1 MKSLYLKVNRR
12 NVFSFLY
19 VGLCWVFPLGL
30 LSLTVGPNRWMADY
44 ASKNEWSEAAQS
56 TAQKGVIVLFLLV
69 VLIVTTKTTQYLTST
84 FSPLTAV
91 KKAIWG
97 ILSIG
102 FIASLYIFSFQPEI
116 LTTINTS
123 TSVDKSATA
132 EYHFGPYPD
141 EEKLIQLKNEG
152 YDGVISLL
160 HELVV
165 PAEPILMNKEQINA
179 KRADIPLI
187 SIPMLP
193 WVSKN
198 DSTVVVIR
206 KMAHDLKG
214 KYYVHC
220 YLGKDRAN
228 VFKNII
234 RKETG
239 HTVKGIANSE
249 RKIESQAAFERGPI
263 FKLENDVFFT
273 PCPTDEELLAFIL
286 NGQINS
292 VVCLLNP
299 KDKGDAKILETEKQA
314 MEQYNQFFVNHPIDR
329 KMTDAAIIEKI
340 KIIKTYKKPIVIHA
354 FFSDNTSAIRF
365 RNLYQKG
372 NQKSIKK

>member
-12 NVFSFLY
+12 NVLSFLY
-19 VGLCWVFPLGL
+19 LGLCWVFPLGL

-44 ASKNEWSEAAQS
+44 AAKHQWSEDEQS
-56 TAQKGVIVLFLLV
+56 MAQKVVIVLFLIV
-69 VLIVTTKTTQYLTST
+69 VLFLTTKTTQYLTST
-84 FSPLTAV
+84 YSPLTLF

-97 ILSIG
+97 MLSLG
-102 FIASLYIFSFQPEI
+102 FIVSLYIFSFQPEI

-141 EEKLIQLKNEG
+141 EEKLRQLKHEG

-160 HELVV
+160 NELVV
-165 PAEPILMNKEQINA
+165 PAEPILMNKEKINA
-179 KRADIPLI
+179 KSANIKLI

-198 DSTVVVIR
+198 DSTVIMIR
-206 KMAHDLKG
+206 KMAHKLKG

-228 VFKNII
+228 AFKNII

-249 RKIESQAAFERGPI
+249 RKIDSQTAFERGPI
-263 FKLENDVFFT
+263 FKLEAGVYFT
-273 PCPTDEELLAFIL
+273 PCPTDEELLTFIL

-299 KDKGDAKILETEKQA
+299 DEKGDAKLIEFEKQA
-314 MEQYNQFFVNHPIDR
+314 MEKYNQFFVNHPVTH

-340 KIIKTYKKPIVIHA
+340 KTIKTYKKPIVIHA
-354 FFSDNTSAIRF
+354 FFSDNTSALHF
-365 RNLYQKG
+365 RKLYLKESQKT
-372 NQKSIKK
+372 IKK